1 MTGDECSSVLC
12 FNVRETAGLHAQLMA
27 VLAGFAFAVLS
38 SLLMSSRHTLEK
50 DRFGIRRY
58 DFDASVVSLAASFLT
73 LIVASFLYA
82 TAAGDEKV
90 AGRVATM
97 TFLAGMS
104 ATFAVVTLFFGLT
117 RLAFWGWNGYVGKM
131 IARTTASGV
140 TTVTYLYLTI
150 SALDEIAISNDRAV
164 VGSTPFVVISAM
176 AGLMVA
182 AAIALQ
188 VAWNSNTAVKLTS
201 RLGRDQSP
209 ARRLAIITIV
219 GTLSIVMAFGVLL
232 QLEPT
237 SSAPTWVIY
246 FILAVA
252 LCFELAVAG
261 MAHARALA

>member
-117 RLAFWGWNGYVGKM
+117 RLAFWGVER
-131 IARTTASGV
+131 IRRE
-140 TTVTYLYLTI
+140 
-150 SALDEIAISNDRAV
+150 DDRAHDGFRRNDGDV
-164 VGSTPFVVISAM
+164 SLSHNQC
-176 AGLMVA
+176 AG
-182 AAIALQ
+182 
-188 VAWNSNTAVKLTS
+188 
-201 RLGRDQSP
+201 
-209 ARRLAIITIV
+209 
-219 GTLSIVMAFGVLL
+219 
-232 QLEPT
+232 
-237 SSAPTWVIY
+237 
-246 FILAVA
+246 
-252 LCFELAVAG
+252 
-261 MAHARALA
+261 